1 MLGLPIIAG
10 LPIIVAM
17 FFTVAGA
24 VASPT
29 ADRYSTL
36 AKTNVNRTIDMQ
48 RWANDGGAIAG
59 DVEVAGTAAIVL

>member
-1 MLGLPIIAG
+1 
-10 LPIIVAM
+10 M